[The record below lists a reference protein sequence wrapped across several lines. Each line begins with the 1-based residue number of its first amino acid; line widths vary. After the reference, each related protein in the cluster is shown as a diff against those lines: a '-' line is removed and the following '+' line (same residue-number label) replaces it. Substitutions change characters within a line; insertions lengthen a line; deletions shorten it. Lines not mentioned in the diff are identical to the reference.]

1 MGTTGWALAELD
13 EVEADLWRALRY
25 VSGAEPRVWRSP
37 AARAYRACL
46 DDLGA
51 DLHRLVAV
59 VRQARPAVTAAAVT
73 RVPGD
78 PTGGR

>member
-1 MGTTGWALAELD
+1 MGATGWVSAELD
-13 EVEADLWRALRY
+13 EVEADLRRALRH
-25 VSGAEPRVWRSP
+25 VAGAEPRVWRSP

-46 DDLGA
+46 DDLGT

-59 VRQARPAVTAAAVT
+59 VRQARPAVTAVT
-73 RVPGD
+73 GD

>member
-1 MGTTGWALAELD
+1 MGTTGRALAELD

-46 DDLGA
+46 DDLGT
-51 DLHRLVAV
+51 DLHRLLAVA
-59 VRQARPAVTAAAVT
+59 RQVRPAVAAAGA
-73 RVPGD
+73 PAGAL
-78 PTGGR
+78 